1 MAKFIHVIAA
11 RPNFIKAAPLIKAMR
26 YSSLETLVVHT
37 VQHYDPNMSDTFLNQ
52 LGILPLDYHLTCGVG
67 SHAKQVGN
75 TMIELEQI
83 FLKEKPKGVIVY
95 GDVNSTLAASLAASK
110 IHIPIIHVESGC
122 RSYDNTMPEEI
133 NRILVDR
140 IANILFTTSEDALD
154 NLTKEGVDPSKCF
167 FVGNTMIDS
176 LVEFQNKFLS
186 STILSKLDLKPKKYN
201 LCTFHR
207 PSNVDNK
214 VVLEELMNSLVQ
226 IHQETPCVLPLHPRT
241 KNNLKK
247 YKLYDKYSNLLKFIP
262 PQGYFD
268 FMCLQQ
274 NAYTILTDSGGI
286 QEESSYFNVPCL
298 TLRTS
303 TERPVT
309 ITNGTN
315 KLIGVDYSNLKKEY
329 QNINRN
335 KKSHLN
341 LWDGKTSRRIIQ
353 VLKNNF
359 K

>member
-1 MAKFIHVIAA
+1 MDKFIHIIAA

-26 YSSLETLVVHT
+26 DSSLEVLVIHT
-37 VQHYDPNMSDTFLNQ
+37 GQHYDPNMSDTFLDE
-52 LGILPLDYHLTCGVG
+52 LGILPLDYHLSCGVG
-67 SHAKQVGN
+67 THAEQVGN

-83 FLKEKPKGVIVY
+83 FLREEPKGIIVY
-95 GDVNSTLAASLAASK
+95 GDVNSTLAASIAASK

-122 RSYDNTMPEEI
+122 RSFDNNMPEEI

-140 IANILFTTSEDALD
+140 IASILFTTSEDALD
-154 NLTKEGVDPSKCF
+154 NLVKEGVSPDKCF

-176 LVEFQNKFLS
+176 LVEFQDKFSS
-186 STILSKLDLKPKKYN
+186 STILSELDLVSKKYN

-207 PSNVDNK
+207 PSNVDDIIT
-214 VVLEELMNSLVQ
+214 LTSLMDSLVQ
-226 IHQETPCVLPLHPRT
+226 IHQEMPCVLPLHPRT

-247 YKLYDKYSNLLKFIP
+247 YKLYDKYSSLLKFIQ

-315 KLIGVDYSNLKKEY
+315 KLIGVNYSTLWKEY
-329 QNINRN
+329 QNIDRS
-335 KKSHLN
+335 KKSNLN
-341 LWDGKTSRRIIQ
+341 LWDGRTSQRILRILQ
-353 VLKNNF
+353 NER
-359 K
+359 